1 MPLYCNDSSSRGFV
15 QGCAVAGVVLFCCS
29 VGLGSPTGWLW
40 ESHCIGL
47 MSNAADVAATTK
59 PTVTSANTSVLR
71 DTVRTYRASN
81 TGTGDWWITRWA
93 TEPRSMLPTAPMPR
107 VPMAI
112 WSTCRS
118 FAVRTI
124 SLAITP

>member
-1 MPLYCNDSSSRGFV
+1 ML
-15 QGCAVAGVVLFCCS
+15 
-29 VGLGSPTGWLW
+29 
-40 ESHCIGL
+40 
-47 MSNAADVAATTK
+47 NAADVAATTK

-71 DTVRTYRASN
+71 DTVRSYRASS
-81 TGTGDWWITRWA
+81 TGTGDWWMTRWA
-93 TEPRSMLPTAPMPR
+93 TEPKNMFPTAPMPR